1 MASTEETRSARRRSS
16 GPRRDGMGDMGQFRQ
31 GNAPLV
37 RCMGAAPIAAM
48 LIGALLASGCAR
60 FSPDSGMGVV
70 QAAAANDLGKDV
82 IKIDDPA
89 KEADVAARVG
99 QLIAKPLSVSSAVQV
114 ALLNNRGL
122 QAAYNDLGI
131 SEAQIL
137 EASLPPAPTVSFERI
152 VGSGGFEIQ
161 RQIVQNILALL
172 TLPRRREIAEARFR
186 QAQVRAIE
194 ATLPISAETARAYYR
209 AVAANE
215 SVRFLA
221 DARLSAETVSD
232 LAKRLGETGAMSKLE
247 QAREHV
253 FYAEISGQVA
263 TARLRQRVERERLTR
278 ALGVWGRDL
287 TFRVPD
293 KLTAL
298 PAKPKTLPWVESEAV
313 RRRVDLAIARMEID
327 ILAKELGLTR
337 KTRFI
342 NALEVAGVSTTEK
355 DVITD
360 GGQTEVDKISR
371 RGFDIDFQIPIYD
384 FGESRVRLAEE
395 TYMRAVNRLLER
407 AVNARS
413 EAREAYQGYR
423 GAYDIARHY
432 DREVLPLR
440 KIISDETMLNYNA
453 MIRDLFAL
461 LADARARI
469 LANVQT
475 IEARRDFWLASVEL
489 HTAIVGG
496 RGGSEAADAPRA
508 AMAGAAE
515 PA

>member
-1 MASTEETRSARRRSS
+1 MNGSVIACAV
-16 GPRRDGMGDMGQFRQ
+16 
-31 GNAPLV
+31 L
-37 RCMGAAPIAAM
+37 AA
-48 LIGALLASGCAR
+48 ALLTSGCAG
-60 FSPDSGMGVV
+60 FSPDAGMGVV
-70 QAAAANDLGKDV
+70 ESAAAAELGKDV
-82 IKIDDPA
+82 TKINSPD
-89 KEADVAARVG
+89 KEAHAAARVK
-99 QLIAKPLSVSSAVQV
+99 QLLAKPLTPASAVQI

-122 QAAYNDLGI
+122 QAAYNELGI
-131 SEAQIL
+131 SEAQMV
-137 EASLPPAPTVSFERI
+137 EASLPPAPRLGFARL
-152 VGSGGFEIQ
+152 VGSGGFEIE
-161 RQIVQNILALL
+161 RQIVQNVLALF

-186 QAQVRAIE
+186 QAQVRAVD
-194 ATLPISAETARAYYR
+194 ATLRIAAETSRAYFR
-209 AVAANE
+209 ATAANE
-215 SVRFLA
+215 SVKFLV
-221 DARLSAETVSD
+221 DAQASAQTVSE
-232 LAKRLGETGAMSKLE
+232 LAKQLGETGAMTKLD

-263 TARLRQRVERERLTR
+263 TARLRQRVEKERLTR
-278 ALGVWGRDL
+278 ALGTWGAD
-287 TFRVPD
+287 TAFRVPD
-293 KLTAL
+293 KLIAL
-298 PAKPKTLPWVESEAV
+298 PAKPKALPWVESEAV
-313 RRRVDLAIARMEID
+313 RRRVDLAMARMEID
-327 ILAKELGLTR
+327 ILAKELGLTHR
-337 KTRFI
+337 TRFI
-342 NALEVAGVSTTEK
+342 NALEVAGISTTEK

-469 LANVQT
+469 LANVQA
-475 IEARRDFWLASVEL
+475 IEARRDFWLASVDL

-496 RGGSEAADAPRA
+496 RGGGEAVDAPRA
-508 AMAGAAE
+508 ATAGAAE
-515 PA
+515 PAGH

>member
-1 MASTEETRSARRRSS
+1 MISISRTQPNNRAQRGHR
-16 GPRRDGMGDMGQFRQ
+16 MGDLSIVTTAWSLR
-31 GNAPLV
+31 
-37 RCMGAAPIAAM
+37 GATSRWIVPIAALAAAM
-48 LIGALLASGCAR
+48 LATGCAK
-60 FSPDSGMGVV
+60 FSPDAGMGVV
-70 QAAAANDLGKDV
+70 EAAAAAELGKDV
-82 IKIDDPA
+82 TKIDGPG
-89 KEADVAARVG
+89 KEAIAAARVK
-99 QLIAKPLSVSSAVQV
+99 QLLAKPLTAASAVQI

-122 QAAYNDLGI
+122 QAAYNELGI
-131 SEAQIL
+131 SEAQMV
-137 EASLPPAPTVSFERI
+137 EASLPPAPRFEFARL
-152 VGSGGFEIQ
+152 VGSGGFEIE
-161 RQIVQNILALL
+161 RQIVQNVLALL

-186 QAQVRAIE
+186 QAQVRAVE
-194 ATLPISAETARAYYR
+194 ATLRIAAETMRAYYR

-215 SVRFLA
+215 SVKFLV
-221 DARLSAETVSD
+221 DAQASAQTVSE
-232 LAKRLGETGAMSKLE
+232 LTKQLGETGAMSKLD

-263 TARLRQRVERERLTR
+263 GSRLRQRVEKERLTR
-278 ALGVWGRDL
+278 ALGAWGMD
-287 TFRVPD
+287 TAFRLPD
-293 KLTAL
+293 KLMAI
-298 PAKPKTLPWVESEAV
+298 PSKPKTLPWVESEAV
-313 RRRVDLAIARMEID
+313 RRRVDLVIARMEID

-355 DVITD
+355 
-360 GGQTEVDKISR
+360 EVKADNGAVEIDKVSR

-384 FGESRVRLAEE
+384 FGEARVRLAEE

-440 KIISDETMLNYNA
+440 KIISDETLLNYNA

-469 LANVQT
+469 LANVQA
-475 IEARRDFWLASVEL
+475 IEARRDFWLANVDL
-489 HTAIVGG
+489 HSAIVGG
-496 RGGSEAADAPRA
+496 RGSAEAADAPRS
-508 AMAGAAE
+508 AMAGAGE
-515 PA
+515 PGGH